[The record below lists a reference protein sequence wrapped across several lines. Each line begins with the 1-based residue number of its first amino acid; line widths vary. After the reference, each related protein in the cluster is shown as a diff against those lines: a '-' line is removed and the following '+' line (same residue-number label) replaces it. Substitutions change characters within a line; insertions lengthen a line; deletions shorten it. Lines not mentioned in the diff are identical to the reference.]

1 MNDNFYMELRSAYT
15 EINKILCGE
24 YYDEAIRTIEMVS
37 DIVDMVQTISI
48 VMEQT
53 TFLDAYMKI
62 GDYSEMP
69 FIDEIS
75 DIFEIYVS
83 HVEMGKMKYDEV
95 ISDEALMDLF
105 MMKCMALD
113 NEPIMKLAVLISSV
127 ACISMK
133 NKDSLETRQK
143 KIMAMLPEI
152 IVVEYEKSNRFDELK
167 KASQKG
173 VILNFETLS
182 RGDILFP
189 RKLVGYSYVRFIDE
203 TLCEMNKTEIEML
216 TALLYEDD
224 LINVMSV
231 LSGKARKKIM
241 NSLEYEELFRIS
253 KKVFLFTY
261 SLEGEKEGIFQDAE
275 IYNSIHEELT
285 PSFIKAIEKIL
296 VIVGSK
302 FKYMRV

>member
-1 MNDNFYMELRSAYT
+1 MNDVFYMELRSSYT

-24 YYDEAIRTIEMVS
+24 YYDEALRTIEMVS

-95 ISDEALMDLF
+95 ISDEELMDLF

-113 NEPIMKLAVLISSV
+113 DDPIMKLAVLISSV

-167 KASQKG
+167 KVSQKG
-173 VILNFETLS
+173 VILNFETLN